1 MVEFNNENNF
11 VRKVITNIKVDVE
24 KDINSKIFLIK
35 DGKEGKIEMTIN
47 RNNTLIDERR
57 KSTNFL
63 LIK

>member
-24 KDINSKIFLIK
+24 KDINSEIFLIK

-47 RNNTLIDERR
+47 RNNIWLIITIFD
-57 KSTNFL
+57 KK
-63 LIK
+63 I